1 MRLKSQILLILFFLG
16 IGAQAADYK
25 VASPDGKI
33 SVIVSDRLDISVSYD
48 GAEAFKGTAGLRLMP
63 DKTVDRVK
71 SPRRSSVD
79 REISTPFYRS
89 AKTREHYNSL
99 SLKATDGWSI
109 EFRVFDDGMAW
120 RWSYAGKNP
129 VEVREEE
136 VCYTFPTDGNATVP
150 YVKTNNIKDFESQ
163 FFNSFENTYT
173 EVPLSQVDSRRLAFL
188 PLVVEP
194 SENIKVLLTESNVAD
209 YPGLYLNRNEG
220 LNLRGVF
227 ANRPKRLRQGGY
239 LNAQMLVEE
248 REDYAAKID
257 GLRSLPWRVAVISP
271 DDAGLAQSELGYI
284 LGGESKVS
292 DTSWIKPGKVAWD
305 WWNDWNLRGVDFET
319 GVNNDTYKAYI
330 DFASRNGIEYV
341 ILDDGWSSKES
352 GDLFTVVKEI
362 NLPELV
368 AYGKERGVGL
378 ILWAGYLPFA
388 KDMEEVCKTYSA
400 MGIKGF
406 KVDFMD
412 RNDQLM
418 TGFEEH
424 AAETAARHHLVLDLH
439 GTHMPGGMNRRWPN
453 VLNFEGVHGLEQV
466 KFNKNGFDQMR
477 YDATIPFVRQA
488 AGPMDYTQGA
498 MRNATRGSH
507 YICNSEPMS
516 QGTRAHQLALYMI
529 LDSPL
534 NMLCDSPSNYEQEQ
548 ECTDF
553 IAGVPTVW
561 DETEVLQGEMGE
573 YIVTAR
579 RKGTDWYVGGITD
592 WTPRDIEVSFG
603 FLPDGEYEAEI
614 FADGVNAHRAASDYR
629 RSRETVNRHTNK
641 KLHLA
646 PGGGFAIKLKKK

>member
-48 GAEAFKGTAGLRLMP
+48 GDEAFKGTAGLRLMP

-136 VCYTFPTDGNATVP
+136 VCYTFPTDGKATVP

-257 GLRSLPWRVAVISP
+257 GPRSLPWRVAVISP

-284 LGGESKVS
+284 LGGESRIA

-378 ILWAGYLPFA
+378 ILWAGYFPFA

-579 RKGTDWYVGGITD
+579 RKGTDWYVGGITG

>member
-48 GAEAFKGTAGLRLMP
+48 GDEAFKGTAGLRLMP

-194 SENIKVLLTESNVAD
+194 SENIRVLLTESDVAD

-257 GLRSLPWRVAVISP
+257 GLRSLPCRVAVISP
-271 DDAGLAQSELGYI
+271 HDAGLAQSELGYI

-424 AAETAARHHLVLDLH
+424 AAETAARHQLVLDLH

-603 FLPDGEYEAEI
+603 A
-614 FADGVNAHRAASDYR
+614 RW
-629 RSRETVNRHTNK
+629 
-641 KLHLA
+641 
-646 PGGGFAIKLKKK
+646 

>member
-48 GAEAFKGTAGLRLMP
+48 GDEAFKGTAGLRLMP

-136 VCYTFPTDGNATVP
+136 VCYTFPTDGKATVP

-173 EVPLSQVDSRRLAFL
+173 EVRLSQVDSRRLAFL

-194 SENIKVLLTESNVAD
+194 SENIRVLLTESDVAD

>member
-33 SVIVSDRLDISVSYD
+33 SVIVSDRLNISVSYD
-48 GAEAFKGTAGLRLMP
+48 GDEAFKGTAGLRLMP

-136 VCYTFPTDGNATVP
+136 VCYTFPTDGKATVP

-163 FFNSFENTYT
+163 FFNSFENTYV

-194 SENIKVLLTESNVAD
+194 SENIRVLLTESDVAD

-257 GLRSLPWRVAVISP
+257 GPRSLPWRVAVISP
-271 DDAGLAQSELGYI
+271 DDTGLAQSELGYI
-284 LGGESKVS
+284 LGGESRIA

-305 WWNDWNLRGVDFET
+305 WWNDWNFRGVDFET

-388 KDMEEVCKTYSA
+388 KDMEEGCKKYSE

-418 TGFEEH
+418 TGFEEQ

-516 QGTRAHQLALYMI
+516 QGTRTHQLALYMI

-548 ECTDF
+548 ECADF

-592 WTPRDIEVSFG
+592 WTPRDIEVLFD
-603 FLPDGEYEAEI
+603 FLPEGEYEAEI